1 MTVLAKN
8 CGYIDI
14 SELFS
19 NEVSIV
25 LNEYIQTE
33 SYLNWNKYSS
43 ERYKF
48 EIIMRNC
55 KEGIFKFMPMIMK
68 ILISLANVKHEPEVR
83 MDNLILVEFMLE
95 SFK

>member
-43 ERYKF
+43 ER
-48 EIIMRNC
+48 
-55 KEGIFKFMPMIMK
+55 FKKYFYLYFVDFTKNDI
-68 ILISLANVKHEPEVR
+68 
-83 MDNLILVEFMLE
+83 NLY
-95 SFK
+95 